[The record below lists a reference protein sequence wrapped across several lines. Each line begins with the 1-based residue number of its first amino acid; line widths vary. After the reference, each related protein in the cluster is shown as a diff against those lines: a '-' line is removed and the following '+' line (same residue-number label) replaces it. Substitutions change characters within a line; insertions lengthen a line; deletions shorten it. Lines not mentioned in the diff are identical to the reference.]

1 MEKWSNYEIS
11 SLRVYIYNC
20 VKAEILAAIWKS
32 DDLVLRTILL
42 DSSGNLLQSSFSKS
56 AGSEPDLNQSLK
68 LVTESPTAVPKNKFF
83 LH

>member
-20 VKAEILAAIWKS
+20 VKAEILVAIWKS